1 VTRSATLALIVAA
14 AVAMLTA
21 CTTAGTTPA
30 SSNTGTSSSSAA
42 APAQAAA
49 DGSAGHPFAF
59 GQTWQPPGKM
69 KISVSTPAPYTPSS
83 SAFALG
89 GSTPRAVVVEVSVT
103 NVPDGPAVPA
113 MVITVQA
120 TAGDRQAQQI
130 EDSAQNVGS
139 PTASI
144 APGKTLTWKAAF
156 GAPAGAAD
164 FTVVV
169 GALGG
174 GQDVYFTGK
183 I

>member
-1 VTRSATLALIVAA
+1 MTKFAPAAALVLALALLA
-14 AVAMLTA
+14 G
-21 CTTAGTTPA
+21 CTTAPTSSTPA
-30 SSNTGTSSSSAA
+30 TGSSSAA
-42 APAQAAA
+42 SATPAQAAA
-49 DGSAGHPFAF
+49 DGTAGHPFAF
-59 GQTWQPPGKM
+59 GQTWQPSGKM
-69 KISVSTPAPYTPSS
+69 KISVGAPTPYTPSS
-83 SAFALG
+83 SAVALG
-89 GSTPRAVVVEVSVT
+89 GKTPRAVAVSVSVT
-103 NVPDGPAVPA
+103 NVPDGPPVPG

-120 TAGDRQAQQI
+120 TAGDQQVQEI

-144 APGKTLTWKAAF
+144 LPGKTLTWKVAF

-174 GQDVYFTGK
+174 GTDVYFTGK